1 MGCGINICYPREHY
15 QLYEEIVRS
24 GGMISEYRLGEPP
37 VARNFPVRNRII
49 SGLSDGIL
57 VVEAREKSG
66 SLITADQAL
75 EQGKEVY
82 ALPGPVTSLLSQ
94 GCHRLIAQGAGILLS
109 PEDLMETMGIC
120 LSKSRQNKSSEKK
133 VLELSL
139 IHI

>member
-1 MGCGINICYPREHY
+1 
-15 QLYEEIVRS
+15 
-24 GGMISEYRLGEPP
+24 MISEQSPGSPP
-37 VARNFPVRNRII
+37 LARYYPARNRII
-49 SGLSDGIL
+49 SGMADIVL
-57 VVEAREKSG
+57 VIEAKEKSG

-94 GCHRLIAQGAGILLS
+94 GCHRLIAQGAVILLS

-133 VLELSL
+133 VLESPETIVYSCVGLFPK
-139 IHI
+139 